1 MRTLNIQ
8 NGEWGP
14 QTIKRGPNSN
24 TFGNHIEKYCKPSS
38 QPVLAIRDF
47 DFRTCKPCR
56 PFCLREGENLG
67 HFSKNSDFLGLVI
80 ELLFIQREKS
90 GPSQDQFDPSILIK
104 SQDQI
109 LNSGLHLKA

>member
-8 NGEWGP
+8 NGDL
-14 QTIKRGPNSN
+14 KLSRGDPIAIPLEIILKSTVNQ
-24 TFGNHIEKYCKPSS
+24 SS
-38 QPVLAIRDF
+38 QPVLAIWDF

-67 HFSKNSDFLGLVI
+67 HFSKNPDFLGLVI